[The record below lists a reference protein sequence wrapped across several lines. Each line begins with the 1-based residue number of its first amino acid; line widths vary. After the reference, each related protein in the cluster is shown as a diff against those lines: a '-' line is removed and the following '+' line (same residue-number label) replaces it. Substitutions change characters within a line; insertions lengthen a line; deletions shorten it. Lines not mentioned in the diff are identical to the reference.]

1 MISIDEVNK
10 TILELEQHD
19 TTYATCEKLAL
30 LYIVKDHI
38 DATHAP
44 TTSAPRDE
52 STTSAPRDESTTSAR
67 VVVPE
72 SYKSDFL
79 SAASNVDIVELLNIL
94 DEHMEVVKLLHPR
107 EYESLIKKI
116 RELKQQV
123 P

>member
-44 TTSAPRDE
+44 
-52 STTSAPRDESTTSAR
+52 TTSAPRDESTTSAR